1 MLITECQAEEDNT
14 TSCLCVIEN
23 LFWKFKVLKDENLE
37 KVDKANEKTNDV
49 EKTLGGIKHDVV
61 VNGCIL
67 INSCDQFGDEV
78 RTITL
83 KRCLKSR

>member
-23 LFWKFKVLKDENLE
+23 LLKDENLE

-61 VNGCIL
+61 VNGYIL